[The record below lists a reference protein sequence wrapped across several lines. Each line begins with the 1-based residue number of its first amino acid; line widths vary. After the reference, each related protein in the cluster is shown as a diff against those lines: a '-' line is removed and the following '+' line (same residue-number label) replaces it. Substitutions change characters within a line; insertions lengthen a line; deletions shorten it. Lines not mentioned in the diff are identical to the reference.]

1 MLSAI
6 FIYAI
11 KSAICLALLYLPYT
25 LLMRR
30 DTFFSLNRKVLIGIM
45 LLALVLPALD
55 LPIFDNSILS
65 GISGKG
71 RAIIEIGMPQVDASF
86 SPIQGREYAPLGG
99 NQGGAS
105 GLMSWPSIL
114 MLIYIIGV
122 AACFVWKLISLIR
135 LMRFIPAGSIWK
147 EQKDGLT
154 IYCHLGQVSPCSW
167 MNKIVISE
175 DDYNNNPSVM
185 LHEQAH
191 CRKGH
196 SWDTLL
202 VSFVEVFMWFN
213 PCVWMLD
220 NSLQEVHEYE
230 ADDEV
235 LRQGVTSK
243 NYQMLL
249 IEKAISTSSYT
260 FANGFNHSLLK
271 KRITMMMKK
280 KSNRWLSGTKAL
292 YVLPMALVAVA
303 AFATPRA
310 SKTLD
315 VVIDSKVNAN
325 VLNDQNISGKNVENV
340 AEVEEIAPALTIQDV
355 KEVEEIPTQILPE
368 ETEMASE
375 VYQDPDT
382 AVFSVVEVMPE
393 FPGGMQALMEYLAGN
408 IKYPPIAE
416 EMGVQGRVIVQFVV
430 DKTGKIS
437 QARCIRGVPAPVA
450 PANATDAEKVV
461 YEKKGEGAYAI
472 NQEALRVVE
481 SMPAWKPGIQKGQ
494 PVNVRYTLPVTF
506 RLQ

>member
-1 MLSAI
+1 MSAI

-30 DTFFSLNRKVLIGIM
+30 DTFYSFNRIVLMGIV

-55 LPIFDNSILS
+55 LPVFDNGILS

-71 RAIIEIGMPQVDASF
+71 RAIIEIGMPQAVIEGTGQHVAQPNPVDVSQEW
-86 SPIQGREYAPLGG
+86 SVLLVQ
-99 NQGGAS
+99 
-105 GLMSWPSIL
+105 IL
-114 MLIYIIGV
+114 LLIYIIGV
-122 AACFVWKLISLIR
+122 GVCFVWKLISLIR

-147 EQKDGLT
+147 EQKDGVT
-154 IYCHLGQVSPCSW
+154 IYCHLGEASPCSW

-185 LHEQAH
+185 IHEKAH
-191 CRKGH
+191 CHKGH

-202 VSFVEVFMWFN
+202 VSLVEVFMWFN
-213 PCVWMLD
+213 PCIWMLD
-220 NSLQEVHEYE
+220 HSLQEVHEYE

-235 LRQGVTSK
+235 LRQGVTAK

-280 KSNRWLSGTKAL
+280 KSNKWLSGTKAL
-292 YVLPMALVAVA
+292 YLLPVALVAVA
-303 AFATPRA
+303 AFATPKV
-310 SKTLD
+310 SKNLEA
-315 VVIDSKVNAN
+315 VIDGKVNVN
-325 VLNDQNISGKNVENV
+325 VLNDQNISSKNVENQ
-340 AEVEEIAPALTIQDV
+340 AEVAEIAPALPIQDV
-355 KEVEEIPTQILPE
+355 KEVEEAPTQLVQTEPE
-368 ETEMASE
+368 VAPDED

-382 AVFSVVEVMPE
+382 TVFSVVEVMPE
-393 FPGGMQALMEYLAGN
+393 FPGGMQALMTFMASN
-408 IKYPPIAE
+408 IHYPKIAQ
-416 EMGVQGRVIVQFVV
+416 EMGVQGRVLVQFVV
-430 DKTGKIS
+430 DKTGKVS
-437 QARCIRGVPAPVA
+437 QARCVRGVPAPVA
-450 PANATDAEKVV
+450 PANATDEEKKA
-461 YEKKGEGAYAI
+461 YEKKGEGAYEI

-481 SMPAWKPGIQKGQ
+481 SMPAWKPGMQKGQ
-494 PVNVRYTLPVTF
+494 PVNVRYTVPVNF
-506 RLQ
+506 KLQ

>member
-1 MLSAI
+1 MSAI

-45 LLALVLPALD
+45 LLALLLPALD
-55 LPIFDNSILS
+55 FPIFDNGILS
-65 GISGKG
+65 GITGKG
-71 RAIIEIGMPQVDASF
+71 RAIIEIGLPQAAVEGAGHHATQPNPVDV
-86 SPIQGREYAPLGG
+86 
-99 NQGGAS
+99 NQEWGV
-105 GLMSWPSIL
+105 LLVQML
-114 MLIYIIGV
+114 LLIYIIGV
-122 AACFVWKLISLIR
+122 VVCFVWKLVSLIR
-135 LMRFIPAGSIWK
+135 LIRFIPSGSIWK
-147 EQKDGLT
+147 EQKDGVT

-185 LHEQAH
+185 LHEKAH

-202 VSFVEVFMWFN
+202 VSLVEVFMWFN
-213 PCVWMLD
+213 PCIWMLD
-220 NSLQEVHEYE
+220 HSLQEVHEYE

-292 YVLPMALVAVA
+292 YMLPMALVAVA

-310 SKTLD
+310 SETLD
-315 VVIDSKVNAN
+315 VVIGSKVNAN
-325 VLNDQNISGKNVENV
+325 VLNDQNISGKNVEKQ
-340 AEVEEIAPALTIQDV
+340 AEVDKITPALTLQEAN
-355 KEVEEIPTQILPE
+355 EVELTPAQLVPA
-368 ETEMASE
+368 EME
-375 VYQDPDT
+375 VTSTPDVSQEPDS
-382 AVFSVVEVMPE
+382 AVFEVVEKMPE
-393 FPGGMQALMEYLAGN
+393 FPGGQQALLTYIATHT
-408 IKYPPIAE
+408 KYPAIAS
-416 EMGVQGRVIVQFVV
+416 EMGVQGNVLVQFVI
-430 DKTGKIS
+430 DKTGKVTR
-437 QARCIRGVPAPVA
+437 ARVYKGVPAPVV
-450 PANATDAEKVV
+450 PDNATESDKQRIQKE
-461 YEKKGEGAYAI
+461 GEGAYQI
-472 NQEALRVVE
+472 NTEALRVVE
-481 SMPAWKPGIQKGQ
+481 SMPAWKPGIQKGE
-494 PVNVRYTLPVTF
+494 PVNVRFTIPIRF
-506 RLQ
+506 KLQ